1 MFEYSDNIKEEVNS
15 IMDKLT
21 LPHGKIMYY
30 GTYGSAIQNVSK
42 YPSDIDCK
50 HYIMVRNF
58 SSEQIE
64 RIASQ
69 IQDLFK
75 RIKEMKDVYFEH
87 YICGI
92 DYRFFLYYEVED
104 GKVTKFNP
112 TIFRNKYK
120 NLLEEK
126 IITPSEF
133 DEINELIKDKPSVVD
148 MAVLTSTIQ
157 EYYTIKWTIDE
168 IISGT
173 KTLRGDKVITLGGIL
188 GLRKTLNVYSLTTK
202 INDYYI
208 NIEVA
213 YRICKRNMEGKLDC
227 LIDRKEMNN
236 THDSLIRN
244 IIIKNKYFKGIKRIR
259 SIFGNMMYQDNI
271 TEEQKQELHKIR
283 TDIAKLYNQ
292 DIGKKSQS
300 LSLLKTL
307 YGLKDKLSEGDFT
320 SAAKKLFCDLK
331 QNNLHDVEIP
341 DEMSSL
347 NTNNIIKKV
356 MKELEDII
364 NTEAKGILQK
374 YLPFYK
380 LFTNFNFQI

>member
-104 GKVTKFNP
+104 GKVTKFDP

-120 NLLEEK
+120 NLLDEK

-133 DEINELIKDKPSVVD
+133 EEINELIKDNPSVVD
-148 MAVLTSTIQ
+148 MAVLTSKIQ

-213 YRICKRNMEGKLDC
+213 YRICKKDMEGKLEC

-271 TEEQKQELHKIR
+271 TEEQKKLHKIR

-347 NTNNIIKKV
+347 NTNNIIRKV

-364 NTEAKGILQK
+364 NSEAKDLLKQ

-380 LFTNFNFQI
+380 IFTNFNFKI

>member
-1 MFEYSDNIKEEVNS
+1 
-15 IMDKLT
+15 
-21 LPHGKIMYY
+21 
-30 GTYGSAIQNVSK
+30 
-42 YPSDIDCK
+42 
-50 HYIMVRNF
+50 
-58 SSEQIE
+58 
-64 RIASQ
+64 
-69 IQDLFK
+69 
-75 RIKEMKDVYFEH
+75 
-87 YICGI
+87 
-92 DYRFFLYYEVED
+92 
-104 GKVTKFNP
+104 
-112 TIFRNKYK
+112 
-120 NLLEEK
+120 
-126 IITPSEF
+126 
-133 DEINELIKDKPSVVD
+133 

-202 INDYYI
+202 INGYYI

-213 YRICKRNMEGKLDC
+213 YRICKRDMEGKLEC

-271 TEEQKQELHKIR
+271 TEEQKKELHKIR

-347 NTNNIIKKV
+347 NTNNIIRKV

-364 NTEAKGILQK
+364 NSEAKHILKQ

-380 LFTNFNFQI
+380 LFTNFNFEI